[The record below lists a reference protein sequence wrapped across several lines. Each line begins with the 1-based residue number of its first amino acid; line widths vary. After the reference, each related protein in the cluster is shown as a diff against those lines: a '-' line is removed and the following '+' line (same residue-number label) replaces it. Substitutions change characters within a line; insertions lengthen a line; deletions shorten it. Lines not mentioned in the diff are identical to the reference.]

1 MPGNSSPTPRPGWP
15 GAALYKERRRAYGA
29 VLPLD
34 TNTELL
40 AKIDGRIIRYVT
52 CRGIDENGNPM
63 ETVLGKEGRINTLH
77 DRIVISCSGT
87 EVFRCDTALA
97 KCGELMSLEGVV
109 VTGPN
114 QVTGRTESVVAYYKY
129 YR

>member
-1 MPGNSSPTPRPGWP
+1 MGLFS
-15 GAALYKERRRAYGA
+15 RRKQKQ
-29 VLPLD
+29 LD

-97 KCGELMSLEGVV
+97 KCGELMSVEGVV

>member
-1 MPGNSSPTPRPGWP
+1 MGLFS
-15 GAALYKERRRAYGA
+15 RRKQKQM
-29 VLPLD
+29 D
-34 TNTELL
+34 TDTALL
-40 AKIDGRIIRYVT
+40 AKIDGRITRYVT
-52 CRGIDENGNPM
+52 CRGTDENGNPM
-63 ETVLGKEGRINTLH
+63 ETVLGKEGRIHALH
-77 DRIVISCSGT
+77 DCIVISCGGA
-87 EVFRCDTALA
+87 EVFRCDAALA

>member
-1 MPGNSSPTPRPGWP
+1 
-15 GAALYKERRRAYGA
+15 
-29 VLPLD
+29 
-34 TNTELL
+34 
-40 AKIDGRIIRYVT
+40 
-52 CRGIDENGNPM
+52 M

-77 DRIVISCSGT
+77 DRIVISCSG
-87 EVFRCDTALA
+87 TALA

>member
-1 MPGNSSPTPRPGWP
+1 MGLFS
-15 GAALYKERRRAYGA
+15 RRKQKQ
-29 VLPLD
+29 LD

-40 AKIDGRIIRYVT
+40 AKIAGRIIRDVT
-52 CRGIDENGNPM
+52 SRGTDENGNPM
-63 ETVLGKEGRINTLH
+63 ETVLGKDGRINTLH
-77 DRIVISCSGT
+77 DRIVISCGGT